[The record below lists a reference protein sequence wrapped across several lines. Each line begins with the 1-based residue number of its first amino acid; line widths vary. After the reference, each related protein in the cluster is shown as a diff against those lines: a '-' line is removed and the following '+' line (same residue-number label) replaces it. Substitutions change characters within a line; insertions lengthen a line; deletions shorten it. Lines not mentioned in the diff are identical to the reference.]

1 MVKKQG
7 TLLLLAVGACFAFE
21 SLLRPDPTT
30 SWCYQTSSSGL
41 VPDWYQCYPN
51 PLGFDRMDY
60 WWRIP
65 DTLQV
70 NGCLLVNRTNRFPIG
85 GLVPY
90 GPWHR
95 FTIQGNGGP
104 MVPRIDLDLDS
115 TCASLYRA
123 KGVFNIR
130 AGDSIRL
137 EYKMTSRD
145 TSVADTIRGEM
156 KAYYTG
162 RIFKVG
168 ISQRSEDQPLT
179 ASWRLGAVLL
189 SSPTHKGPFELI
201 DLRGHVLRTTSRIE
215 GHRTWVAP
223 VSTPSPGLYLV
234 RWQGGNAGVVITR

>member
-1 MVKKQG
+1 MVKKPG
-7 TLLLLAVGACFAFE
+7 TLVLLAVGACFSFE

-30 SWCYQTSSSGL
+30 SWCYQASSSGR
-41 VPDWYQCYPN
+41 VPDWYHCYPN
-51 PLGFDRMDY
+51 PLGFDRMEY

-95 FTIQGNGGP
+95 FTIQANGGP
-104 MVPRIDLDLDS
+104 RVPRIDLDLDS
-115 TCASLYRA
+115 TCASLYRT
-123 KGVFNIR
+123 KGVFNIH

-145 TSVADTIRGEM
+145 TSVTDTIRGEM

-168 ISQRSEDQPLT
+168 VSHRSGVQPMT
-179 ASWRLGAVLL
+179 ASWRQGAVLL
-189 SSPTHKGPFELI
+189 SVPHEGPFELI
-201 DLRGHVLRTTSRIE
+201 DLRGHVLRSTSRIE
-215 GHRTWVAP
+215 GQGTWVAP
-223 VSTPSPGLYLV
+223 VAIPSPGLYQV
-234 RWQGGNAGVVITR
+234 RWPGGAAGILIMR